1 MSLFRNSSFQA
12 ENIEVQAEFNSSSP
26 KERAYLNDDFVFST
40 NHPICWQYQH
50 AAISTAPHINKQIP
64 DAVPAPEMPLKALFS
79 SEFFLCGYVILL
91 ARGWMYPQ
99 MPCFEEMYLKPI

>member
-64 DAVPAPEMPLKALFS
+64 DAVPASEMPLKALFS